1 MSACARPPLGVPPSG
16 GQPPLPETWFD
27 TPERLAALEREARRW
42 LGTPFFPNSNTP
54 GPRGG
59 VSCQKLVAEIYRGVG
74 FCDVPV
80 PEVPM
85 AHARFS
91 TRSLMEEFLVRRPEM
106 VRVAW
111 VVSSQ
116 AAGTALPLEAATMQ
130 PFNAATLLPGDL
142 LGFRIYRT
150 IHHMGIVLPQAMFV
164 HALDGMGT
172 IISSLMDATW
182 SSRLA
187 AVWRPN
193 PSLK

>member
-1 MSACARPPLGVPPSG
+1 MSMAPAT
-16 GQPPLPETWFD
+16 TWFD
-27 TPERLAALEREARRW
+27 TPERITALEREARRW

-74 FCDVPV
+74 FCDVQV

-106 VRVAW
+106 VRLHAQMLQH
-111 VVSSQ
+111 S
-116 AAGTALPLEAATMQ
+116 GTPA
-130 PFNAATLLPGDL
+130 LLPGDL

-150 IHHMGIVLPQAMFV
+150 IHHMGIVLPLAMFV

-172 IISSLMDATW
+172 IISSLLDATW
-182 SSRLA
+182 ASRLA
-187 AVWRPN
+187 AVWRPVEN
-193 PSLK
+193 RK

>member
-1 MSACARPPLGVPPSG
+1 VSAPTNLNVERPTLNVERSI
-16 GQPPLPETWFD
+16 PETWFS
-27 TPERLAALEREARRW
+27 TQERIAALEREARRW

-59 VSCQKLVAEIYRGVG
+59 VSCQKLVSEIYRGAG

-91 TRSLMEEFLVRRPEM
+91 RESLMEKFMADRPEFI
-106 VRVAW
+106 R
-111 VVSSQ
+111 
-116 AAGTALPLEAATMQ
+116 LPPPDSPLLWRAV
-130 PFNAATLLPGDL
+130 LPGDL

-150 IHHMGIVLPQAMFV
+150 IHHMGIAMPKRTFI

-172 IISSLMDATW
+172 IISSLLDATW
-182 SSRLA
+182 SSRMA
-187 AVWRPN
+187 AVWRPVEN
-193 PSLK
+193 RKSQIVNE

>member
-1 MSACARPPLGVPPSG
+1 MSACARPTFGVPPSG
-16 GQPPLPETWFD
+16 GSALPDTWFNSPD
-27 TPERLAALEREARRW
+27 RIAGLERESRRW

-59 VSCQKLVAEIYRGVG
+59 VSCQKLVAEIYRGAG

-91 TRSLMEEFLVRRPEM
+91 TRSLMEEFLLRRPEM
-106 VRVAW
+106 VR
-111 VVSSQ
+111 
-116 AAGTALPLEAATMQ
+116 LPAQDARPQ
-130 PFNAATLLPGDL
+130 TLDAILPGDL

-150 IHHMGIVLPQAMFV
+150 IHHMGIALPQATFI
-164 HALDGMGT
+164 HALEGTGT
-172 IISSLMDATW
+172 IISSLLDATW

-187 AVWRPN
+187 AVWRPVEN
-193 PSLK
+193 RESQIVNE

>member
-1 MSACARPPLGVPPSG
+1 MRPSRSGHYYDSAIGDWQLAIPP
-16 GQPPLPETWFD
+16 WFNS
-27 TPERLAALEREARRW
+27 PERVQALENEAERW

-59 VSCQKLVAEIYRGVG
+59 VSCQKLVSEIYRAVG

-91 TRSLMEEFLVRRPEM
+91 RESLMEGFMAGRPEFG
-106 VRVAW
+106 RLANPQW
-111 VVSSQ
+111 WDC
-116 AAGTALPLEAATMQ
+116 A
-130 PFNAATLLPGDL
+130 PGDL

-150 IHHMGIVLPQAMFV
+150 IHHMGILLRRVTFI
-164 HALDGMGT
+164 HALDGIGT
-172 IISSLMDATW
+172 VVTSLVDATW

-187 AVWRPN
+187 AVWRP
-193 PSLK
+193 L

>member
-1 MSACARPPLGVPPSG
+1 MSASARPTNVGQASRLPSS
-16 GQPPLPETWFD
+16 WFN
-27 TPERLAALEREARRW
+27 TAERIAALEREARRW

-59 VSCQKLVAEIYRGVG
+59 VSCQKLVAEVYRGAG

-106 VRVAW
+106 VR
-111 VVSSQ
+111 
-116 AAGTALPLEAATMQ
+116 LPAPTTPL
-130 PFNAATLLPGDL
+130 LWRDVLPGDL

-150 IHHMGIVLPQAMFV
+150 IHHMGIVLGPTGQVFI
-164 HALDGMGT
+164 HSLDGMGT
-172 IISSLMDATW
+172 IISSLLDATW
-182 SSRLA
+182 STRLA
-187 AVWRPN
+187 AVWRP
-193 PSLK
+193 LDGEFI